1 MHQLRHR
8 DPIGKHARHQALAIE
23 AALGSE
29 MFEIVV
35 NASRGVHCPVP
46 LLYPDTHAFLVDGQL
61 YPQIAGGGFTSL
73 SDLINEM
80 SGAKRQD
87 LIFNKAGS
95 TGVVG
100 TAAHLFRV
108 GAWPA
113 AGGTGGTT
121 GSGAA
126 LTKAT
131 AGTFKFTNAA
141 GGDTLHFIN
150 GNFMGSVGT
159 QMLVLYDRLW
169 DMTHTM
175 TVDPRS
181 TDGTAPSRYQNSTA
195 VGTVLTGE
203 VTTVLPASSPTF
215 TYDYIDQDGN
225 NVTSPANTIRASA
238 AVNSSPFPL
247 GQWFAT
253 LDAADAGI
261 RAFQNSANGIN
272 LSAAMASGVV
282 CWILAHPL
290 AFIPIP
296 TANVPVPLDG
306 INSAMNLVRILD
318 DAALAFLE
326 IKGATGATN
335 WFGNI
340 TLCSG

>member
-1 MHQLRHR
+1 MYQLRHR

-23 AALGSE
+23 AALGE
-29 MFEIVV
+29 ETFAQTVK
-35 NASRGVHCPVP
+35 ASVGVHAPVP
-46 LLYPDTHAFLVDGQL
+46 VLYPGTRSFLHNGDL
-61 YPQIAGGGFTSL
+61 FPQIEGGGFSSL
-73 SDLINEM
+73 SDLISEM
-80 SGAKRQD
+80 SGSKQQN

-95 TGVVG
+95 AGVVG
-100 TAAHLFRV
+100 TAAHLFRN
-108 GAWPA
+108 GSWPA

-131 AGTFKFTNAA
+131 TGTFNFTNA
-141 GGDTLHFIN
+141 GSGDTLHLI
-150 GNFMGSVGT
+150 GGTFMGSIGT
-159 QMLVLYDRLW
+159 QVLVLYDRLW

-181 TDGTAPSRYQNSTA
+181 TDGTAPSRYQDATA
-195 VGTVLTGE
+195 AGTVLTGD
-203 VTTVLPASSPTF
+203 VTTVLPASSPTVTF
-215 TYDYIDQDGN
+215 DYIDQDGN
-225 NVTSPANTIRASA
+225 NVTSPANTIRSGA

-247 GQWFAT
+247 GQWFARI
-253 LDAADAGI
+253 DSADTGI
-261 RAFQNSANGIN
+261 RAFQNSANGID

-282 CWILAHPL
+282 CWILAKPL

-296 TANVPVPLDG
+296 TANVPVILDG
-306 INSAMNLVRILD
+306 INSAMSLVRILD

-326 IKGATGATN
+326 IKGATNATN